1 MKQSISIK
9 TVTKKKS
16 TLEVDWSDG
25 EKSIFHFMWL
35 RDNCPS
41 AHDKDTRHRMFN
53 ILKIS
58 TGINPKKY
66 SIKEDGKLEIEWSE
80 GNHTSYYEP
89 NWLRNNCYT
98 IKNKQQYLSPY
109 KLWKHS
115 LQNNL
120 NKISINHKEI
130 INSDEGLTRW
140 LEFLHEYGISIIKNA
155 PTEKNSSFPVMPRI
169 SHIRETFF

>member
-66 SIKEDGKLEIEWSE
+66 SIKEDGKLEMECIETEENILGYQDPLAQSFLVE
-80 GNHTSYYEP
+80 TAGGIFITS
-89 NWLRNNCYT
+89 RC
-98 IKNKQQYLSPY
+98 
-109 KLWKHS
+109 
-115 LQNNL
+115 
-120 NKISINHKEI
+120 
-130 INSDEGLTRW
+130 
-140 LEFLHEYGISIIKNA
+140 
-155 PTEKNSSFPVMPRI
+155 
-169 SHIRETFF
+169 

>member
-9 TVTKKKS
+9 NVTKKKS

-98 IKNKQQYLSPY
+98 IINKNKVYI
-109 KLWKHS
+109 S
-115 LQNNL
+115 LQ
-120 NKISINHKEI
+120 IM
-130 INSDEGLTRW
+130 G
-140 LEFLHEYGISIIKNA
+140 
-155 PTEKNSSFPVMPRI
+155 P
-169 SHIRETFF
+169 FFTK